1 MLNELSKESR
11 VYNEQSIIFDTLV
24 RHFENVYFVDL
35 ENKTAKIL
43 KLNADYVDVPGKVG
57 HQQFLFDDVIN
68 RWIKTIVHKDD
79 RDKLKSLFNIDYVNK
94 FFETKDE
101 LVGTYRSIG
110 NNEVHYFQFN
120 ISKASKDG
128 KIAILG
134 FQNIDDIIKEHQ
146 EIEKA
151 KREKELM
158 HQKEVNEHLKIIS
171 ALSKG
176 FRNVFVANMEEG
188 TARVIRLADDYNV
201 KVVRDVEKISF
212 DFDTIV
218 EKWVKE
224 NVHPDDK
231 AKVKKQLNVKNLKN
245 VFSKKDEYVG
255 RYRSIENGV
264 LHYYQIDCRKIDNT
278 NNVVVG
284 FQLIDKIIEDQK
296 EAQKREMVLHEAR
309 IKEEKERL
317 EVINSLSTIYSTIF
331 QANIITHEYEV
342 LTSISRMATVIQ
354 NKGYFDDVKEIL
366 IDTFVDKEYKNSF
379 REFLDF
385 NTLSSRLKQVNT
397 IYFDYKDSQGSW
409 LQARFITK
417 RKDEFGN
424 LVEVLYVARDVT
436 EEKLTKYQAEHDSLT
451 GLLNRGSFDQILKS
465 IEYEKRNFALIL
477 VDVDKFKTINDTYG
491 HFAGDS
497 ILKDVAKTLAK
508 SFRSI
513 DYVFRFGGDE
523 FAIIAMD
530 LYKES
535 EDLIKDKMNH
545 INEKLQAK
553 ETLTSKISLSAGV
566 AFYDSTN
573 PRDNLLNDADE
584 ALYYV
589 KRNGRKGCHVFASC
603 NIKDESK

>member
-1 MLNELSKESR
+1 
-11 VYNEQSIIFDTLV
+11 
-24 RHFENVYFVDL
+24 
-35 ENKTAKIL
+35 
-43 KLNADYVDVPGKVG
+43 
-57 HQQFLFDDVIN
+57 
-68 RWIKTIVHKDD
+68 
-79 RDKLKSLFNIDYVNK
+79 
-94 FFETKDE
+94 
-101 LVGTYRSIG
+101 
-110 NNEVHYFQFN
+110 
-120 ISKASKDG
+120 
-128 KIAILG
+128 
-134 FQNIDDIIKEHQ
+134 
-146 EIEKA
+146 
-151 KREKELM
+151 
-158 HQKEVNEHLKIIS
+158 
-171 ALSKG
+171 
-176 FRNVFVANMEEG
+176 
-188 TARVIRLADDYNV
+188 
-201 KVVRDVEKISF
+201 
-212 DFDTIV
+212 
-218 EKWVKE
+218 
-224 NVHPDDK
+224 
-231 AKVKKQLNVKNLKN
+231 
-245 VFSKKDEYVG
+245 
-255 RYRSIENGV
+255 
-264 LHYYQIDCRKIDNT
+264 
-278 NNVVVG
+278 
-284 FQLIDKIIEDQK
+284 
-296 EAQKREMVLHEAR
+296 
-309 IKEEKERL
+309 
-317 EVINSLSTIYSTIF
+317 
-331 QANIITHEYEV
+331 
-342 LTSISRMATVIQ
+342 MATVIQ

-385 NTLSSRLKQVNT
+385 NTLSCRLKQVNT
-397 IYFDYKDSQGSW
+397 IYFDYKDPQGSW

-417 RKDEFGN
+417 RKDKFGN

-497 ILKDVAKTLAK
+497 ILKDVANTLAK

-535 EDLIKDKMNH
+535 EDLIKDKMKQ

-589 KRNGRKGCHVFASC
+589 KRNGRKGCHVFASR